1 MSLSNAQNRAS
12 HGVTA
17 LGPLHEAFARLT
29 GWKSYA
35 VAFFLGA
42 IGAFSF
48 APFHFSP
55 ILVLSFTGI
64 IWMIDGARGNP
75 KWSKAVFARGWA
87 FGFGFFFVGLHW
99 TVFAFLVDP
108 EKYALLTPLP
118 LLILPAGLA
127 LIWGAGAALAGSF
140 WSSSPS
146 RVFIFAIFMTLAE
159 YVRGH
164 LFGGFP
170 WNLPGTTWIPG
181 GAISQTASIGGVY
194 WLTLLTIFIMSTPAA
209 LVDTRETSQIGQRIL
224 PALLAVIMIGGG
236 WAWGAQRLTTPT
248 VLTSRHVTL
257 VDVGIPQA
265 EKWEIDP
272 SIPLRRYLEILREGE
287 HAPSDIVIWPEA
299 AVPMLLLQ
307 EPNGVDAISEYIGER
322 TLIVGTARRQPV
334 LRNLDADAPPPRSAS
349 QLTNQFQYYNSLAV
363 LNKDSARS
371 GPLAIYD
378 KHRLVPFGELSATDI
393 IPFGNSL
400 KSLLPA
406 SLQQAVP
413 DGFDA
418 GPGPK
423 VVSDQDIFPAFN
435 ALICYEALYP
445 SIPRHRDAG
454 PRADWMVV
462 ISNDGWFGPTTG
474 PSQHYAQNRYRSI
487 ETGLP
492 MARVASR
499 GKTALIDGL
508 GRQLD
513 LGRPVEGDLPGWK
526 SSLLR
531 HPLPKPLP
539 STLYF
544 RRGDILL
551 FLTMLVFSLLSFLAW
566 RR

>member
-1 MSLSNAQNRAS
+1 MKTVTS

-29 GWKSYA
+29 GWKA
-35 VAFFLGA
+35 FCVAFFLGA

-48 APFHFSP
+48 APFHFTP

-64 IWMIDGARGNP
+64 VWMIDGARGTP
-75 KWSKAVFARGWA
+75 KWGKVVFARGWA
-87 FGFGFFFVGLHW
+87 FGFGYFFVGLHW

-108 EKYALLTPLP
+108 EKYAILIPLP

-146 RVFIFAIFMTLAE
+146 RIFIFAIFMTLAE

-181 GAISQTASIGGVY
+181 GALSQAASIGGVY
-194 WLTLLTIFIMSTPAA
+194 WLSLLTIFVMATPAA
-209 LVDTRETSQIGQRIL
+209 LVDTRKMRGIGQRVM
-224 PALLAVIMIGGG
+224 PAFIAVIMIGGG
-236 WAWGAQRLTTPT
+236 WAWGAQRLSTPT
-248 VLTSRHVTL
+248 VLSSQHVTL
-257 VDVGIPQA
+257 VDIGLPQA

-272 SIPLRRYLEILREGE
+272 IEALRRYLSILQTGTQ
-287 HAPSDIVIWPEA
+287 APDDIVIWPEA

-307 EPNGVDAISEYIGER
+307 SPGAMDAISEYIGER

-334 LRNLDADAPPPRSAS
+334 LRRTDADAPPPRRSS
-349 QLTNQFQYYNSLAV
+349 QIPAEFQYHNSLAV

-378 KHRLVPFGELSATDI
+378 KHRLVPFGELAATDI
-393 IPFGNSL
+393 IPFGNAL
-400 KSLLPA
+400 KGLLPKA
-406 SLQQAVP
+406 LQQAVP
-413 DGFDA
+413 DGFSP

-423 VVSDQDIFPAFN
+423 VVSDRNTFPPFN
-435 ALICYEALYP
+435 ALICYEGLYP

-454 PRADWMVV
+454 PRADWMVI
-462 ISNDGWFGPTTG
+462 ISNDGWYGPTTG
-474 PSQHYAQNRYRSI
+474 PAQHYTQNRYRAI

-492 MARVASR
+492 LARVASR

-508 GRQLD
+508 GRQVEF
-513 LGRPVEGDLPGWK
+513 GKPVEGDPQGWL
-526 SSLLR
+526 SSVMR
-531 HPLPKPLP
+531 HPLPKALP
-539 STLYF
+539 ATPYF
-544 RRGDILL
+544 RRGDILF
-551 FLTMLVFSLLSFLAW
+551 FLTMLAFSLLSFLSW

>member
-1 MSLSNAQNRAS
+1 MTQQTARPSSN
-12 HGVTA
+12 GVTA
-17 LGPLHEAFARLT
+17 LGPMHEAFARLT
-29 GWKSYA
+29 GWKA
-35 VAFFLGA
+35 LGVAFFLGA
-42 IGAFSF
+42 IGAVSF
-48 APFHFSP
+48 APFHFPP
-55 ILVLSFTGI
+55 ILAVSFTGI

-108 EKYALLTPLP
+108 EKYILLTPLP

-170 WNLPGTTWIPG
+170 WNLPGTAWAPG
-181 GAISQTASIGGVY
+181 GAISQAASIGGVY
-194 WLTLLTIFIMSTPAA
+194 WLTLLTIFVMSTPAA
-209 LVDTRETSQIGQRIL
+209 LVDTRAVRGIGQRVL

-236 WAWGAQRLTTPT
+236 WAWGAQRLTVPT
-248 VLTSRHVTL
+248 VLLDRHITL
-257 VDVGIPQA
+257 MDIGLPQA
-265 EKWEIDP
+265 QKWEIDP
-272 SIPLRRYLEILREGE
+272 NGPLVRYLELLRTVEQD
-287 HAPSDIVIWPEA
+287 PNDIVVWPEA
-299 AVPMLLLQ
+299 AVPTLLLQ
-307 EPNGVDAISEYIGER
+307 SPSAMDAISEYIGER
-322 TLIVGTARRQPV
+322 TLILGTPRRQPV
-334 LRNLDADAPPPRSAS
+334 LRDINASDELPRRAS
-349 QLTNQFQYYNSLAV
+349 QLTNEFQYYNSLAV

-378 KHRLVPFGELSATDI
+378 KHRLVPFGELSVTDI
-393 IPFGNSL
+393 IPFGRRL
-400 KSLLPA
+400 KSLLPQ
-406 SLQQAVP
+406 SIQQAIP
-413 DGFDA
+413 DLSTP

-423 VVSDQDIFPAFN
+423 VVSDRNIFPPFN

-462 ISNDGWFGPTTG
+462 ISNDGWFGTTTG
-474 PSQHYAQNRYRSI
+474 PSQHYTQNRYRAI

-492 MARVASR
+492 LARVASR
-499 GKTALIDGL
+499 GYTAMIDGL
-508 GRQLD
+508 GRQVA
-513 LGRPVEGDLPGWK
+513 LGAPVTGDTDGWQSSVVRTRLPQA
-526 SSLLR
+526 
-531 HPLPKPLP
+531 LPAP
-539 STLYF
+539 LYF

-551 FLTMLVFSLLSFLAW
+551 FLTMLSFSLLAFLAW